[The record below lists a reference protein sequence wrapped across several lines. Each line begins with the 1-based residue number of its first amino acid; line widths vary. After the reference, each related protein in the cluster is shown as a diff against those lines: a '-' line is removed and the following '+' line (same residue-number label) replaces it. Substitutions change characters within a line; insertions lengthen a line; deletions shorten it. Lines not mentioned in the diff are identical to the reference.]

1 MTQTLEAPS
10 GAQKMAHKLAGADP
24 GIYPWEIADGR
35 YAGRIGVFVPPTY
48 MPRLQQIP
56 GALYSKTDE
65 VWTLPKAWPSV
76 LALAT
81 MKRGTGLPLK
91 PHPALKAWVTEQGKQ
106 WAELRALAAKVSE
119 KGKTETG
126 FFNHQEDDADW
137 FTYGDG
143 VVPMAARLLFN
154 ETGTG
159 KTVSV
164 IRGIQRLL
172 DSGVLSTGKPI
183 LVVAPKKTL
192 RLAWADD
199 FEEFLPEVKTV
210 LIRGTSTQ
218 RRKAI
223 EQIANGEAQ
232 IGIIGW
238 EALRTHTRFAA
249 TPGHALKKC
258 EKCGGPK
265 QSPEETVSEAKC
277 QAHAKELNAI
287 GWGLIV
293 ADELHRTMNNT
304 SQTTMALW
312 GVVKSAP
319 DALRWGLTGTPVSTK
334 VEQTWSV
341 LHYAD
346 AEAWPVKSSWI
357 DYYAS
362 SGYNMAGFFETQGL
376 KPEREPEF
384 QECFAAITRR
394 RLKAEV
400 LDLPDLLIGG
410 EFRRECEMPL
420 AQRKAYEQM
429 RDEMILKAKEGLLVA
444 KNAMV
449 QVGRLSMLASATGYP
464 DPEWEKKVAEVIEEN
479 KKRHDAGLAAKEL
492 PPMEMLLR
500 MPSGKIDTI
509 LDDLED
515 SEFDGEQVA
524 FSFVSRKALRLFE
537 AELVKAKP
545 DVFQDQ
551 IAVIAGDLND
561 AQNDISVYDFQ
572 HGRKRFV
579 FYTYAAGGTGVTL
592 TAASTLARVERSWS
606 PILWK
611 QGLDRVHRIG
621 SEQHA
626 ETHGRIRVLD
636 YITAG
641 TVEEKQITRQGENAL
656 LLEQLVNDNE
666 KLLALLS

>member
-1 MTQTLEAPS
+1 
-10 GAQKMAHKLAGADP
+10 
-24 GIYPWEIADGR
+24 
-35 YAGRIGVFVPPTY
+35 
-48 MPRLQQIP
+48 
-56 GALYSKTDE
+56 
-65 VWTLPKAWPSV
+65 
-76 LALAT
+76 
-81 MKRGTGLPLK
+81 
-91 PHPALKAWVTEQGKQ
+91 
-106 WAELRALAAKVSE
+106 VSA
-119 KGKTETG
+119 KGKTADG

-137 FTYGDG
+137 LAYGEG
-143 VVPMAARLLFN
+143 ILPIPARLLLN

-159 KTVSV
+159 KTAA
-164 IRGIQRLL
+164 ILRGIQRT
-172 DSGVLSTGKPI
+172 GIVSTGQPI

-192 RLAWADD
+192 RTAWYDD
-199 FEEFLPEVKTV
+199 IEEYLPEAKAV

-223 EQIANGEAQ
+223 EAIAAGEYQ

-238 EALRTHTRFAA
+238 EALRIHTRFAA

-258 EKCGGPK
+258 EKCGGPA
-265 QSPEETVSEAKC
+265 QSEEETVTEAKC
-277 QAHAKELNAI
+277 QAHDKELNTVP
-287 GWGLIV
+287 WGLIV
-293 ADELHRTMNNT
+293 ADELHRSMNNT

-312 GVVKSAP
+312 GLVRSAP
-319 DALRWGLTGTPVSTK
+319 KALRWGLTGTPVSGK

-346 AEAWPVKSSWI
+346 ADAWPVKNAWI
-357 DYYAS
+357 EYYAS

-384 QECFAAITRR
+384 QEVFSAIARR

-400 LDLPDLLIGG
+400 LDLPPLLMGG
-410 EFRRECEMPL
+410 EFRRECEMPKD
-420 AQRKAYEQM
+420 QRMAYNQM

-444 KNAMV
+444 QNAMV

-464 DPEWEKKVAEVIEEN
+464 DPEWEAEAAKVVAENVEREQQ
-479 KKRHDAGLAAKEL
+479 GL
-492 PPMEMLLR
+492 PPKDIPPVKMLLK
-500 MPSGKIDTI
+500 MPSGKLEVI

-515 SEFDGEQVA
+515 GEYDGEQVA
-524 FSFVSRKALRLFE
+524 FSFVSRRALRLFE
-537 AELVKAKP
+537 AELVNRRP
-545 DVFQDQ
+545 EVFQDQ

-561 AQNDISVYDFQ
+561 AQNDMAVYDFQ
-572 HGRKRFV
+572 NGRKRFV

-621 SEQHA
+621 SEQH
-626 ETHGRIRVLD
+626 EDVHGRIRVLD

-641 TVEEKQITRQGENAL
+641 TVEEKQITRHGENAM
-656 LLEQLVNDNE
+656 LLEQLVHDGD
-666 KLLALLS
+666 KMAALLS